1 MKEYIVY
8 AINSSPEI
16 AINAAWL
23 RDKLLECLDV
33 LYRRDFNVSAVTC
46 ENHQY
51 NVSTFTFF

>member
-1 MKEYIVY
+1 MKEYIPY

-23 RDKLLECLDV
+23 RNKLLECLDV

-51 NVSTFTFF
+51 NV